1 MESIK
6 QILVSVLV
14 DEWYYGLVLAL
25 IVDFAFI
32 MLLEELE
39 KSVGRGI
46 TIIIGTVGIGANIWL
61 AAALFGSHPFFAS
74 GLLIIL
80 ALVVF
85 LAIPSKKKKDEKKAA
100 KNKKKA
106 ASASDKQQ

>member
-14 DEWYYGLVLAL
+14 DEWYYGFVLAL

-74 GLLIIL
+74 GLLIL
-80 ALVVF
+80 DLVVF